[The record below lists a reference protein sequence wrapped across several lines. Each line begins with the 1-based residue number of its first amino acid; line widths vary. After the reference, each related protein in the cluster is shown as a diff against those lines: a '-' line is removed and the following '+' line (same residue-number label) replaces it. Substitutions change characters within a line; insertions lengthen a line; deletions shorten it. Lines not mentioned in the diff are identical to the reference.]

1 MVTQVCLLVLSKALK
16 REDEFSVVF
25 PSSCI
30 LFLMMMEGGGGVARR
45 QQIVM
50 AMEMLSGLT
59 TDLKAN

>member
-1 MVTQVCLLVLSKALK
+1 MSCLKHWNWSRRV
-16 REDEFSVVF
+16 
-25 PSSCI
+25 PSCI

-50 AMEMLSGLT
+50 AMEMLSALT

>member
-1 MVTQVCLLVLSKALK
+1 MKQ
-16 REDEFSVVF
+16 REDEFSIVF

-30 LFLMMMEGGGGVARR
+30 LFLMMMEDGGGVARR

-50 AMEMLSGLT
+50 AMEMLSALT

>member
-1 MVTQVCLLVLSKALK
+1 MKQ
-16 REDEFSVVF
+16 REDEFSIVF

-30 LFLMMMEGGGGVARR
+30 LFLMMMGGGGVARR

-50 AMEMLSGLT
+50 AMEMLSALT